1 MGPAFLVWRLAVA
14 DMRRHPVEAS
24 LLLLAITAATATLT
38 LGLALHGVTNSPYQ
52 RTRSATGGPDVVA
65 GLLNLREGQQPS
77 TGSTTALHRLSY
89 AAGVI
94 AHSGPYPVAWAR
106 LNAHGRTAGVVV
118 EGRQRGVAKVDQP
131 LVTQGHWVNGGD
143 AVIEQGY
150 ADALG
155 LHVGDRISLNG
166 RPFRVSGL
174 AITAGVPNYPATQ
187 FAFGGQAPFADPGLI
202 WTSLGDARSLATRTL
217 PLSYILNLR
226 LRNPAS
232 ATAFINAHAHL
243 PLSVISAQTILQ
255 KDAKLVT
262 AEQRVLTIGSWLL
275 SLLAVASVAIL
286 VGARMAEQERRVGL
300 LKAVGAT
307 PALVAAVLLL
317 EHLVLAVGAAAA
329 GLLVGWLAAP
339 LLTHPGTGLLGSA
352 GSPSLTASAA
362 ELVVAVALTIAIVA
376 TLIPALRAS
385 RMSTVRA
392 LADAARTPR
401 RRAALIA
408 LSTRLPIPLLLGV
421 RLAARRP
428 RRAILTAVSIM
439 ITETTLVAV
448 VTVHAH
454 QALMNISGFSPIDN
468 PRTDR
473 INHALMV
480 VSVVLV
486 VLAAVNTLC
495 STWSTAI
502 DARHQL
508 TIARALGATPGQLNF
523 GLSAAQ
529 LIPAIPGAI
538 LGIPAGVALV
548 AALTDGHHVTVP
560 AAWSL
565 VAVVLATL
573 LAAAGLSTIPAR
585 ISGRR
590 PVVDILRAGL
600 P

>member
-1 MGPAFLVWRLAVA
+1 
-14 DMRRHPVEAS
+14 
-24 LLLLAITAATATLT
+24 
-38 LGLALHGVTNSPYQ
+38 
-52 RTRSATGGPDVVA
+52 
-65 GLLNLREGQQPS
+65 
-77 TGSTTALHRLSY
+77 
-89 AAGVI
+89 
-94 AHSGPYPVAWAR
+94 
-106 LNAHGRTAGVVV
+106 
-118 EGRQRGVAKVDQP
+118 
-131 LVTQGHWVNGGD
+131 
-143 AVIEQGY
+143 
-150 ADALG
+150 
-155 LHVGDRISLNG
+155 
-166 RPFRVSGL
+166 
-174 AITAGVPNYPATQ
+174 
-187 FAFGGQAPFADPGLI
+187 
-202 WTSLGDARSLATRTL
+202 
-217 PLSYILNLR
+217 
-226 LRNPAS
+226 
-232 ATAFINAHAHL
+232 
-243 PLSVISAQTILQ
+243 
-255 KDAKLVT
+255 
-262 AEQRVLTIGSWLL
+262 
-275 SLLAVASVAIL
+275 
-286 VGARMAEQERRVGL
+286 MAEQERRVGL

-329 GLLVGWLAAP
+329 GLLIGWLAAP
-339 LLTHPGTGLLGSA
+339 LLTDPGAGLLGSGGA
-352 GSPSLTASAA
+352 PSLTASTA
-362 ELVVAVALTIAIVA
+362 EVVLGVALAVAILA
-376 TLIPALRAS
+376 TLVPALRAS

-392 LADAARTPR
+392 LADAPRTPR

-408 LSTRLPIPLLLGV
+408 TSTRLPIPLLFGV

-439 ITETTLVAV
+439 VTETTLVAV

-454 QALMNISGFSPIDN
+454 QALVNVSGFSPIDN

-508 TIARALGATPGQLNF
+508 TVARALGATPKQLDF

-538 LGIPAGVALV
+538 LGIPAGIALV

-560 AAWSL
+560 ATWSL

-585 ISGRR
+585 VSGRR
-590 PVVDILRAGL
+590 PVVDILRAEL
-600 P
+600 T

>member
-1 MGPAFLVWRLAVA
+1 MGPAYLVWRLAAA
-14 DMRRHPVEAS
+14 DVRRHPVQAF
-24 LLLLAITAATATLT
+24 LLLLAISAATATLT
-38 LGLALHGVTNSPYQ
+38 LGLALQGVTNGPYQ
-52 RTRSATGGPDVVA
+52 RTRSTTGGPDVVA
-65 GLLNLREGQQPS
+65 GLLHPGEGQQPS
-77 TGSTTALHRLSY
+77 NGQTAALTGLLHAS
-89 AAGVI
+89 GVVG
-94 AHSGPYPVAWAR
+94 HSGPYPVAWAR
-106 LNAHGRTAGVVV
+106 MDAHGQIAGVAV
-118 EGRQRGVAKVDQP
+118 EGRRRVAAKVDRP
-131 LVTQGHWVNGGD
+131 LVTQGHWVNHGD

-155 LHVGDRISLNG
+155 IQVGDTITLNS

-174 AITAGVPNYPATQ
+174 AITAAVPNYPDAQ
-187 FAFGGQAPFADPGLI
+187 FAFGGEAPFADPGLI
-202 WTSLGDARSLATRTL
+202 WTSIGDARSLATRTL
-217 PLSYILNLR
+217 PHSYILNLR

-232 ATAFINAHAHL
+232 ATAFVDAHANL
-243 PLSVISAQTILQ
+243 PLSLVSAQTILQ

-262 AEQRVLTIGSWLL
+262 AEQRVLMIGSWLL

-307 PALVAAVLLL
+307 PALVAAVVLL
-317 EHLVLAVGAAAA
+317 EHLVLAVGAAVA
-329 GLLVGWLAAP
+329 GLLSGWLAAP
-339 LLTHPGTGLLGSA
+339 LLTDPGAGLLGGA
-352 GSPSLTASAA
+352 GAPSLTASTA
-362 ELVVAVALTIAIVA
+362 ELVVGVALAVAILA
-376 TLIPALRAS
+376 TLVPALRAS

-401 RRAALIA
+401 RRAGLIA
-408 LSTRLPIPLLLGV
+408 TSTRLPIPLLLGV
-421 RLAARRP
+421 RLAGRRP
-428 RRAILTAVSIM
+428 RRAALTAISIM
-439 ITETTLVAV
+439 ITETTLIAV

-454 QALMNISGFSPIDN
+454 QVLMSVAGFSSIHN

-473 INHALMV
+473 INQALLV

-486 VLAAVNTLC
+486 LLAVINTLC
-495 STWSTAI
+495 STWFTAI

-508 TIARALGATPGQLNF
+508 AIARAIGATPKQLNV

-529 LIPAIPGAI
+529 LIPALPGAI
-538 LGIPAGVALV
+538 LGIPAGIALV

-573 LAAAGLSTIPAR
+573 VAAAGLSTIPAC

-590 PVVDILRAGL
+590 PVVDILRADL
-600 P
+600 T